1 LDNFSILT
9 YNIFLIQASVTG
21 ERRRLSGP
29 KVLVAVLQNPAAPD
43 DCVNNVCGNVTF
55 ARSKTGYEMINYT
68 ITGLPEGKH
77 GLHVHMNPIT
87 TDCLS
92 AGGHWNP
99 TGEDHGTNLF
109 KQRHVGDL
117 GNILA
122 DATGLAEGTL
132 YADTPL
138 EGDSGILGRSVVVHA
153 GEDDLGLGGNP
164 TSRTVGNA
172 GARPACGTIVKL
184 N

>member
-1 LDNFSILT
+1 
-9 YNIFLIQASVTG
+9 
-21 ERRRLSGP
+21 
-29 KVLVAVLQNPAAPD
+29 
-43 DCVNNVCGNVTF
+43 
-55 ARSKTGYEMINYT
+55 
-68 ITGLPEGKH
+68 
-77 GLHVHMNPIT
+77 
-87 TDCLS
+87 
-92 AGGHWNP
+92 
-99 TGEDHGTNLF
+99 
-109 KQRHVGDL
+109 L